1 VEIHERRFLSALPEH
16 AHDEWRLVVVLA
28 GAFDERTDSGT
39 RQCAA
44 TSVIVRAPGEEHVDL
59 FRAPLTRYASMTLPQ
74 LPLRTTTMS
83 STPLTARLTRALT
96 SGDSARAHRLMSRIL
111 EQAIEPQPVDDR
123 VRIARETI
131 ERDFASQ
138 LRMSALAREA
148 GLHRATLGRAFRAAY
163 GCTPA
168 EFLGYTRVRAA
179 MDALSNETPAAVALR
194 CGFYDQSHFANAFRR
209 VTGMTPRTYSRVG
222 QASSLP

>member
-1 VEIHERRFLSALPEH
+1 VEIHERRFLSALPAH

-59 FRAPLTRYASMTLPQ
+59 FRAPLTRYASMVLPE
-74 LPLRTTTMS
+74 LPLRATTMG

-96 SGDSARAHRLMSRIL
+96 RGDSPHRLMSRIL
-111 EQAIEPQPVDDR
+111 EEAIEPRPVDDR

-131 ERDFASQ
+131 ERDYASP
-138 LRMSALAREA
+138 LRMSALARAA
-148 GLHRATLGRAFRAAY
+148 GLHRATLGRAFHDAY

-168 EFLGYTRVRAA
+168 EFLRYTRVRAA
-179 MDALSNETPAAVALR
+179 MSAIALRSETPASVALR

-209 VTGMTPRTYSRVG
+209 VTGMTPRMYQ
-222 QASSLP
+222 QAAKR